1 MARLR
6 KHHEL
11 DTEVDTTCTTV
22 TETIQLHQ
30 LFLDDNVF
38 ILQTDIS
45 QKVSSQVKFTSV
57 VICKLLLDEPILMV
71 TDGNR
76 VLLWNVGG

>member
-6 KHHEL
+6 KHHGL

-38 ILQTDIS
+38 ILQADIS

-57 VICKLLLDEPILMV
+57 VICKLLLDESILMV